1 MTDFPY
7 LSVLEFWISLF
18 DELDFLPSLN
28 WIFVDYTGNKNQV
41 QTRGHSTTM
50 WTEFCHFLTPPLPC
64 LDSFYTLSVDKNRIF
79 FVHVVIEWP
88 PRQGDLYL

>member
-28 WIFVDYTGNKNQV
+28 WSFVDYTGNKNQV

-50 WTEFCHFLTPPLPC
+50 WTEFFCW
-64 LDSFYTLSVDKNRIF
+64 DSFYTLSLDKNRHF
-79 FVHVVIEWP
+79 LTTPSP
-88 PRQGDLYL
+88 P